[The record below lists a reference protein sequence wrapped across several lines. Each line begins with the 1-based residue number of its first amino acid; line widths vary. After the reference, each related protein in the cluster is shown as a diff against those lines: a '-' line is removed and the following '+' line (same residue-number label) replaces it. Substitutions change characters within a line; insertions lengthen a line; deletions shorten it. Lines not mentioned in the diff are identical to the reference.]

1 MNAKFQQL
9 NEKIFLLTK
18 TIEQNKNNIKKFEI
32 AKEEE
37 KNYYDTKENFKPK
50 IENKI
55 PISHGSKIKAKINIL
70 EDEYNTKK
78 EDMNAKLEF
87 LINQLDL
94 LRKKIDEVGED
105 EDNEFKEKLEI
116 VNQLKKNIL
125 NDFNENDN
133 KINDMILNSKNSVST
148 KISEIKNENNFNYN
162 NNIQDMINLNEN
174 ATKNLFEIDEKI
186 LNIKDIEKKEN
197 EDLESNIC
205 NKFSEFDE
213 QVKKSTIENN
223 QIIMELNKQISSFSH
238 NIVSTFINKEREKR
252 EQFELNIFS
261 ILEDT
266 TNKL

>member
-32 AKEEE
+32 AKGEE
-37 KNYYDTKENFKPK
+37 KNYYDTKENYKHK

-125 NDFNENDN
+125 NDFN
-133 KINDMILNSKNSVST
+133 
-148 KISEIKNENNFNYN
+148 
-162 NNIQDMINLNEN
+162 
-174 ATKNLFEIDEKI
+174 
-186 LNIKDIEKKEN
+186 
-197 EDLESNIC
+197 
-205 NKFSEFDE
+205 
-213 QVKKSTIENN
+213 
-223 QIIMELNKQISSFSH
+223 
-238 NIVSTFINKEREKR
+238 
-252 EQFELNIFS
+252 
-261 ILEDT
+261 
-266 TNKL
+266 